1 MTGGY
6 RSSAWRDDEEQVLV
20 HEEGGLAKT
29 CEMRMQRTGDVVG
42 SRLDRDVGLVV
53 GV

>member
-1 MTGGY
+1 MLGVMMKS
-6 RSSAWRDDEEQVLV
+6 RSWCARK
-20 HEEGGLAKT
+20 GGLAKM

-42 SRLDRDVGLVV
+42 SRLDCDVGLVV